1 MPNIYVMITNLN
13 PQECSKVL
21 ERNYLGNL
29 AYIFNDEP
37 YVIPITY
44 FFDAKENYI
53 FDAKEN
59 YIICYSGMG
68 HKIRAMRK
76 KTSVSLA
83 VAEIFAANLWKSVL
97 VHGTY
102 KEVNGTDAKAYLHHF
117 SIGIKEI
124 IHKRER
130 KDVDYISEFS
140 SKIYNDDAPIVF
152 LIRMEAMTGKS
163 RSHVKND

>member
-1 MPNIYVMITNLN
+1 MITNLN
-13 PQECSKVL
+13 PQDCSKVL

-53 FDAKEN
+53 
-59 YIICYSGMG
+59 ICYSGMG

-76 KTSVSLA
+76 KTSISLA

-124 IHKRER
+124 IHKREH
-130 KDVDYISEFS
+130 KDLDYISEFS
-140 SKIYNDDAPIVF
+140 SKIYNDDGPIVF
-152 LIRMEAMTGKS
+152 KIRIEAMTGKS